1 MEPRGLA
8 NAALRGSF
16 FKCFNLHPLII
27 QEVFFMESL
36 TANIDI
42 FENAFSV
49 AVAAYLLV
57 RMESRLDGL
66 TNAIVRLNASV
77 DFLSGRA
84 ERGFGPAEDER

>member
-1 MEPRGLA
+1 
-8 NAALRGSF
+8 
-16 FKCFNLHPLII
+16 
-27 QEVFFMESL
+27 MESL

-77 DFLSGRA
+77 DFLGGRQ
-84 ERGFGPAEDER
+84 ERGDCQGEDEK

>member
-1 MEPRGLA
+1 
-8 NAALRGSF
+8 
-16 FKCFNLHPLII
+16 
-27 QEVFFMESL
+27 MESL

-77 DFLSGRA
+77 DFLGGRQ
-84 ERGFGPAEDER
+84 ERGDGQGEDEK